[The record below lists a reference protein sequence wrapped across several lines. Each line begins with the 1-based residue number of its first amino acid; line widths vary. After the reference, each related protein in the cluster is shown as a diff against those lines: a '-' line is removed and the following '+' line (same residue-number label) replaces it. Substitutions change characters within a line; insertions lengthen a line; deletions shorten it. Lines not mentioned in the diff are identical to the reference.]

1 MGLTTINSDNIFQ
14 KDVIGNVRQ
23 AQEDSHDIAVMTPNG
38 DVFVVCD
45 GMGGHVGGKMA
56 SSIAVRSIIEHL
68 KKEKYASPYEA
79 MDGALQYANMQIL
92 GYANEHP
99 ELKGM
104 GTTACILILQDDCA
118 YIAHVGDSRIYLYL
132 GKEKQ
137 LHRITKDHSFVQT
150 LVDAGQI
157 KDEEAEHH
165 PNKNRILKALGIKP
179 ELQPTFNYQNK
190 PILPKNGDIFL
201 ICSDGLSGMISE
213 KTIASVLASKQTL
226 EQKGNMLIDKALQGE
241 DGYPGGQDNITVELI
256 KIDNSKHPKSQFK
269 SYNPA
274 PSKSNRK
281 KGMSAGILAA
291 IGAVLVALIVAGFFL
306 WNSSMVLNYR
316 IKKLEKEIK
325 QAKDTINY
333 FDAQLGMEYMKKHLD
348 TQDEYRK
355 NKATWENEKKRKE
368 NRLNELEK
376 KRKKKEG
383 KGILQDGNV
392 KTKADNPEET
402 DNTKAESPADADAG
416 DDGGINKDNIDPQE
430 AA

>member
-1 MGLTTINSDNIFQ
+1 
-14 KDVIGNVRQ
+14 
-23 AQEDSHDIAVMTPNG
+23 
-38 DVFVVCD
+38 
-45 GMGGHVGGKMA
+45 
-56 SSIAVRSIIEHL
+56 
-68 KKEKYASPYEA
+68 
-79 MDGALQYANMQIL
+79 
-92 GYANEHP
+92 
-99 ELKGM
+99 
-104 GTTACILILQDDCA
+104 
-118 YIAHVGDSRIYLYL
+118 
-132 GKEKQ
+132 
-137 LHRITKDHSFVQT
+137 
-150 LVDAGQI
+150 
-157 KDEEAEHH
+157 
-165 PNKNRILKALGIKP
+165 
-179 ELQPTFNYQNK
+179 
-190 PILPKNGDIFL
+190 
-201 ICSDGLSGMISE
+201 
-213 KTIASVLASKQTL
+213 
-226 EQKGNMLIDKALQGE
+226 MLIDKALQGE